1 MDTKHR
7 LPRLAVTVMFEP
19 TRLAPDTLHIAYTLL
34 LPGPGRAAGS
44 WPLARLILEPFLRSA
59 AEPPGGTDE
68 DAPSGALRPR
78 IV

>member
-1 MDTKHR
+1 MDTQHPRAR
-7 LPRLAVTVMFEP
+7 LEVTVMFEP
-19 TRLAPDTLHIAYTLL
+19 TRLAPATLHLAYTLL

-44 WPLARLILEPFLRSA
+44 WPLARLSPEPFLLSA
-59 AEPPGGTDE
+59 AEPSGGTDE